1 MHVVFDASD
10 LKENVH
16 PENARPNGLKT
27 ALFELYLKTPSA
39 EYISPEGRRELWK
52 SKQSQLLN
60 SDGERLAEVKDYF
73 SKNVTEC
80 FRMGVTLGEVRT
92 ILMQIAKFIDSI

>member
-10 LKENVH
+10 LKENVC
-16 PENARPNGLKT
+16 PETARPHGLKT

-39 EYISPEGRRELWK
+39 EYISPEGKRDLWK
-52 SKQSQLLN
+52 SKQTQLG
-60 SDGERLAEVKDYF
+60 SDSEKLQEIKDYF

-92 ILMQIAKFIDSI
+92 ILMQIAKFIDNI